1 MDEYLQANL
10 RAQLIDRRQRLSTAV
25 ERQPGTEHLVN
36 LLQQVDSALE
46 RMDLGAYGVCEECH
60 EAIEA
65 DRRGPLRERQFRP
78 LL

>member
-10 RAQLIDRRQRLSTAV
+10 RAQLIDRRQRLSSAASH
-25 ERQPGTEHLVN
+25 QPGTEHLVD
-36 LLQQVDSALE
+36 LLRQVDSALE
-46 RMDLGAYGVCEECH
+46 RMDLGTYGVCEECH

-65 DRRGPLRERQFRP
+65 DRRGPLREGQFRP